1 MFRQA
6 LSGSMTRLL
15 HGASST
21 AVTLKPA
28 KNASLIPL
36 LTTMN
41 MNHTTGCACLPCKGF
56 RSFHS
61 TGFRSKCK
69 HVDDNELK
77 KKLEAYVDK
86 DEKEN
91 GKLTIDGTMPDL
103 EDVLENN
110 KKWVVEK
117 NKNDPDFFPRNA
129 RGQTPRY
136 LYIGCSD
143 ARVDPGQLMG
153 LNNAELFVHRNVGN
167 VVSGTDLNFLT
178 VLEYAVDTL
187 KVPHI
192 IVCGHY
198 DCGAVRGSIS
208 RPDSGGLGLIEN
220 WLRNIRDVARLHK
233 DELKAIK
240 DKEELQ
246 RRLVELNVMEQ
257 CLNIFKSACVQ
268 RRRLRTYVQDH
279 EEFALPRVHGLV
291 FDPAVGIL
299 KKLPLNFK
307 REIEEYRE
315 IYDLYQVPEWARK
328 PSSPS
333 ENSQAEFWEGRK
345 PNEK

>member
-1 MFRQA
+1 
-6 LSGSMTRLL
+6 
-15 HGASST
+15 
-21 AVTLKPA
+21 
-28 KNASLIPL
+28 
-36 LTTMN
+36 MN

-117 NKNDPDFFPRNA
+117 NKNDPDFFPRNARGQTPRYLYIGCSDARVDPGFPRNA

-268 RRRLRTYVQDH
+268 RRRLRTYVQDQEH
-279 EEFALPRVHGLV
+279 FALPRVHGLV

-315 IYDLYQVPEWARK
+315 IYDLYKFPE
-328 PSSPS
+328 SSRQPNLAS
-333 ENSQAEFWEGRK
+333 EKSQAKFREGRK
-345 PNEK
+345 PSDK